1 MDNVKRIRKTKFA
14 DYAII
19 AAMAVLMALN
29 YDLFVVRNKFAP
41 SGLNGV
47 ATMIDYLTG
56 GKLNLAYMS
65 LVINVPL
72 CVLAYFFAEKDFA
85 LKTLAASLVSSAFFV
100 IMMKTCFMYF
110 SVSFA
115 FSLADMFC

>member
-1 MDNVKRIRKTKFA
+1 MANEKRMTKVKIT

-47 ATMIDYLTG
+47 AIMIDYLTG
-56 GKLNLAYMS
+56 GKMNLAYMS

-72 CVLAYFFAEKDFA
+72 CVFAYFSWK
-85 LKTLAASLVSSAFFV
+85 KISR
-100 IMMKTCFMYF
+100 
-110 SVSFA
+110 
-115 FSLADMFC
+115 